1 MVGPRYEGLWD
12 KERRDGERPELDSIT
27 EGVHSCKPDER
38 RPRNGA
44 PRRARSEERD
54 IERGR
59 RTSTRQKTAI
69 KL

>member
-1 MVGPRYEGLWD
+1 MAGPTYEGLWD
-12 KERRDGERPELDSIT
+12 KERRDGERPELDSII
-27 EGVHSCKPDER
+27 EEVHSCKPDGR

-44 PRRARSEERD
+44 PGRARSEERE

-59 RTSTRQKTAI
+59 RTSTRRKTAI